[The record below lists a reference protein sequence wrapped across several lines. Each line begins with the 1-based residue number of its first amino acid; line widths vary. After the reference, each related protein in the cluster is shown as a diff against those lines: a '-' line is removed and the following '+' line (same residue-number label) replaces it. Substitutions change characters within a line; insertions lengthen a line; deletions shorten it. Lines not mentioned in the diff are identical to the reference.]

1 MKKLISVGFACIAL
15 TFAVGA
21 ANVGTIDND
30 YPGDTEAQ
38 AQMLCDLGLFR
49 GTEKGFELDKPMTRA
64 EAAAMLTRL
73 LGAEGTALSSE
84 WTHPFTDVPSWA
96 DQYVGWL
103 YESGLTKGTSAT
115 TYGAEENV
123 TCGQY
128 SVFLARAL
136 GNRDDGSELANAEEV
151 AACDSAGFVR
161 GDAVSLSVRA
171 LGKQYET
178 VPNNVDA
185 ILTLA
190 HHLMDCGVYTA
201 EQFRQAAW
209 NVLPREYARADSYGT
224 LYTDDGVLSCVIAGV
239 RVLADEESQ
248 VVPDRDW
255 IDGTGRLYGRI
266 TAENGDMTV
275 YRIDSETLQT
285 NVLFSG
291 DSQTRLLCTAGG
303 KDYLVANQQL
313 VVVENQVAH
322 HEPIAFSGERSF
334 AAVPYDDAGD
344 CWIFPSN
351 QGICLVDDNGLQIF
365 GTQPVNKV
373 EKIGDLI
380 LAQYITAGET
390 TVSAWTWTGESIGI
404 YTVPNPMPEELQ
416 DNLMMQADVSVQ
428 ADGVICGAAGMY
440 RVVDNQLVQITARP
454 VYSEVQQADGTY
466 IIVTHDFNRAVYY
479 TESALLFRTGDT
491 LVRVLPDGTEE
502 WLLPQLPEGSLLLGE
517 VDLLDDGRI
526 QFTTLKPTEPRM
538 MGQFT
543 CVLDDG
549 KITVT
554 DATNDIF
561 YIWGDD
567 AISVEQ
573 ARLDELGIGSGAN

>member
-1 MKKLISVGFACIAL
+1 MKKLISVCFACIAL
-15 TFAVGA
+15 TFAAGA

-73 LGAEGTALSSE
+73 LGAEETALSSE

-96 DQYVGWL
+96 NQYVGWL

-128 SVFLARAL
+128 CVFLARAL
-136 GNRDDGSELANAEEV
+136 GNHDDGSELANAEEV

-171 LGKQYET
+171 LGKQYDT

-190 HHLMDCGVYTA
+190 YHLMDCGVYTA

-209 NVLPREYARADSYGT
+209 NVLPREYVRADSYGT

-239 RVLADEESQ
+239 RVLTDEESQ

-275 YRIDSETLQT
+275 YRI
-285 NVLFSG
+285 
-291 DSQTRLLCTAGG
+291 
-303 KDYLVANQQL
+303 
-313 VVVENQVAH
+313 ENLADQCV
-322 HEPIAFSGERSF
+322 
-334 AAVPYDDAGD
+334 
-344 CWIFPSN
+344 IF
-351 QGICLVDDNGLQIF
+351 
-365 GTQPVNKV
+365 
-373 EKIGDLI
+373 
-380 LAQYITAGET
+380 
-390 TVSAWTWTGESIGI
+390 W
-404 YTVPNPMPEELQ
+404 
-416 DNLMMQADVSVQ
+416 
-428 ADGVICGAAGMY
+428 
-440 RVVDNQLVQITARP
+440 
-454 VYSEVQQADGTY
+454 
-466 IIVTHDFNRAVYY
+466 
-479 TESALLFRTGDT
+479 
-491 LVRVLPDGTEE
+491 
-502 WLLPQLPEGSLLLGE
+502 
-517 VDLLDDGRI
+517 
-526 QFTTLKPTEPRM
+526 
-538 MGQFT
+538 
-543 CVLDDG
+543 
-549 KITVT
+549 
-554 DATNDIF
+554 
-561 YIWGDD
+561 
-567 AISVEQ
+567 
-573 ARLDELGIGSGAN
+573 

>member
-1 MKKLISVGFACIAL
+1 MKKLISVCFACIAL
-15 TFAVGA
+15 TFAAGA
-21 ANVGTIDND
+21 ANVGTIDNG

-73 LGAEGTALSSE
+73 LGTEQTALSGE

-96 DQYVGWL
+96 NQYVGWL

-171 LGKQYET
+171 LGKQYDT

-239 RVLADEESQ
+239 RVLTDEESQ

-266 TAENGDMTV
+266 TAENGDLTV

-291 DSQTRLLCTAGG
+291 DSQT
-303 KDYLVANQQL
+303 
-313 VVVENQVAH
+313 
-322 HEPIAFSGERSF
+322 
-334 AAVPYDDAGD
+334 
-344 CWIFPSN
+344 
-351 QGICLVDDNGLQIF
+351 
-365 GTQPVNKV
+365 
-373 EKIGDLI
+373 
-380 LAQYITAGET
+380 
-390 TVSAWTWTGESIGI
+390 
-404 YTVPNPMPEELQ
+404 
-416 DNLMMQADVSVQ
+416 
-428 ADGVICGAAGMY
+428 
-440 RVVDNQLVQITARP
+440 
-454 VYSEVQQADGTY
+454 
-466 IIVTHDFNRAVYY
+466 
-479 TESALLFRTGDT
+479 
-491 LVRVLPDGTEE
+491 
-502 WLLPQLPEGSLLLGE
+502 
-517 VDLLDDGRI
+517 
-526 QFTTLKPTEPRM
+526 
-538 MGQFT
+538 
-543 CVLDDG
+543 
-549 KITVT
+549 
-554 DATNDIF
+554 
-561 YIWGDD
+561 
-567 AISVEQ
+567 
-573 ARLDELGIGSGAN
+573 

>member
-15 TFAVGA
+15 TFAAGA
-21 ANVGTIDND
+21 ANVGTIDNG

-73 LGAEGTALSSE
+73 LGAEETALSSE

-96 DQYVGWL
+96 DNYVGWL

-115 TYGAEENV
+115 IYGAEDNV

-128 SVFLARAL
+128 CVFLARSL
-136 GNRDDGSELANAEEV
+136 NKGDDAAQLANAEEI

-161 GDAVSLSVRA
+161 GDAVSLSVC
-171 LGKQYET
+171 LLSKQYGR
-178 VPNNVDA
+178 VPDNVDA
-185 ILTLA
+185 VATVA
-190 HHLMDCGVYTA
+190 HHLMDCGVYTT

-209 NVLPREYARADSYGT
+209 NVLPREYVRADSYGT

-239 RVLADEESQ
+239 RVLVDEESQ

-255 IDGTGRLYGRI
+255 IDETGRLYGRI

-275 YRIDSETLQT
+275 YRIDSETLKADL
-285 NVLFSG
+285 LFSG

-303 KDYLVANQQL
+303 KDYFVVDHQL
-313 VVVENQVAH
+313 MVVENDEARR
-322 HEPIAFSGERSF
+322 EPISFPKEWSF
-334 AAVPYDDAGD
+334 AAVAYDDAGD
-344 CWIFPSN
+344 RWIFPSN
-351 QGICLVDDNGLQIF
+351 QGICLVDGNGLQIF

-373 EKIGDLI
+373 EKLGDLI
-380 LAQYITAGET
+380 LAQYITAEDT
-390 TVSAWTWTGESIGI
+390 TVSAWTWTGETIGS
-404 YTVPNPMPEELQ
+404 YTVPNPMPEELH

-428 ADGVICGAAGMY
+428 ADGVIYGPAGMY
-440 RVVDNQLVQITARP
+440 RVIDDRLVQVTARP
-454 VYSEVQQADGTY
+454 VYNMVQQVDGTY
-466 IIVTHDFNRAVYY
+466 VIVTHDFGRAVYY

-491 LVRVLPDGTEE
+491 LMRILPDGTEE

-526 QFTTLKPTEPRM
+526 QFTTLKSTEPRM

-543 CVLDDG
+543 CILDNG
-549 KITVT
+549 KVTVT
-554 DATNDIF
+554 DATDDIF
-561 YIWGDD
+561 YMWGED
-567 AISVEQ
+567 AVEKEQ
-573 ARLDELGIGSGAN
+573 ARRDALGIGSGAN